1 MSYEALYRRYRP
13 QTFEGIVGQE
23 HITTILK
30 NQVRAGR
37 PAHAYLFIGS
47 RGTGKTSTA
56 RILARA
62 VNCLDPQDGEPCG
75 VCEACLAMGEGNV
88 DIVEMDAATNS
99 SVDDARSLIEKAR
112 FMPMQLKKK
121 VYIIDEVHG
130 LSGAAFNALL
140 KTLEEPP
147 AHVLFILATTEPQ
160 KIPAT
165 IISRCQRMDFHRL
178 NIAAMTGCIKGILKQ
193 AGVTIEDEG
202 IAAIA
207 RTAEGGMRDA
217 LSLAD
222 QCISFCGEHV
232 TTADV
237 YNILG
242 SMEADFL
249 FETANALISGNAAE
263 ALKLLDK
270 VVGDGRDLGVFL
282 RDLTGHFR
290 ALLLTKLCGSC
301 ADLLDCTDDAMRRY
315 LAQAER
321 CSELRLLR
329 AQETLLKAQSS
340 ARMLD
345 MPRVLFEG
353 ALVRIARPEEAEKD
367 YEALTVRVEM
377 LEKKL
382 AAVPEGAAFAPR
394 EAKEAPRREAQKNE
408 EDLPPWEAPGA
419 QKPKERPAPQQAR
432 EAEESSQKSSPKVQA
447 PAADGGAWTAETLW
461 KALLEKLYEQDRML
475 QIIAMSG
482 KAYSLKEGT
491 LTVRF
496 ESEPK
501 LKAVQKPQN
510 MALITGLLQTLVPDG
525 VFVAVPWEKGGELK
539 EQVMSLFGMNVEVV
553 D

>member
-1 MSYEALYRRYRP
+1 MAYEALYRRYRP

-62 VNCLDPQDGEPCG
+62 VNCLNPQDGEPCG

-88 DIVEMDAATNS
+88 DIVELDAATNS

-178 NIAAMTGCIKGILKQ
+178 NIAAMTGCIRGILKQ

-249 FETANALISGNAAE
+249 FETANALIEGNAAE

-329 AQETLLKAQSS
+329 AQETLLKAQSG

-367 YEALTVRVEM
+367 FEALMVRVEM

-382 AAVPEGAAFAPR
+382 AAVPEGAAFVPR
-394 EAKEAPRREAQKNE
+394 EAKETRSREAQKNE
-408 EDLPPWEAPGA
+408 DDLPPWEAPAA

-432 EAEESSQKSSPKVQA
+432 EAEEQVQKSAPKVQT
-447 PAADGGAWTAETLW
+447 PAAGSGAWTAETLW

-482 KAYSLKEGT
+482 KAYGLTGGT

-510 MALITGLLQTLVPDG
+510 TALITGLLQSLVPDG
-525 VFVAVPWEKGGELK
+525 MFVAVPWEKGGELK